1 MASSSESPTHFG
13 SSRQKFHLIWLS
25 ENIARL
31 KRKHPQSFIS
41 LQRIANAF
49 DSFTDSE
56 LCMNFLFENFR
67 EMNVLIV
74 DGTLAEEIVQI
85 IHDTAHL
92 HSIFIFGRGRNREE
106 QWTKERAKIK
116 GVLTDIDQL
125 CQAIE
130 ETFQPKP
137 ARSEPIVRRAT
148 TSKQPKIPDSSD
160 IHEEI
165 IAPIDNP
172 HTDDS
177 SPLFN
182 SLRRTTTAQN
192 EAFPFDDLERT
203 LIAKAEQ
210 ELRETI
216 LGNSDQLH
224 GTSINTNAIDH
235 FQHTLVPIIEK
246 YVTQEKDDSHVLNH
260 LFADLK
266 QVLVDTIVQQ
276 QQQSVLAQ
284 EVIRQT
290 VLDVL
295 NEQKKSGVTRPGITT
310 TTTMP
315 TEPNVTQRKPVIPI
329 ASVEMK
335 ISVDLKKTRVDAAF
349 RRERDAVV
357 GNKRLRDAV
366 QQWTSIGSM
375 VDLVTTIGTHG
386 RNNLECA
393 WLLFCW
399 IGTNIRYRLACNNN
413 SAETVFRKREGV
425 CRGFVSLY
433 HECCSLLNI
442 ECFEISGY
450 ARQAFLRSSEQ
461 LNQSPHAWNSIILD
475 GYTYLVDPTW
485 GAGGGDNENRLEDFY
500 FLTSPEEFI
509 YTHYNNGNQLL
520 QPQLTREEFVQL
532 PVVKSAYY
540 RLGLTL
546 LSPKQG
552 FNEINENLFKI
563 VIRAPE
569 QVDLF
574 VQLNVNNTEYPRNLH
589 TLCQRDAKQADLY
602 NCYITPPLNGLYEVS
617 VYAKTHDE
625 QLYQQTITMRLR
637 VSNIVDAFTFPLIY
651 STFTK
656 HHCILI
662 EPLQRLVHK
671 NAEVLIHMIIPHA
684 NVLKIQNGND
694 HIVPD
699 NEEYRRGVL
708 RKKFLVQG
716 DLQICA
722 RWDDNADTIEVLC
735 IFNML

>member
-1 MASSSESPTHFG
+1 MASSSESQAHSG
-13 SSRQKFHLIWLS
+13 SVRQMFHLIWLS
-25 ENIARL
+25 EHITEL
-31 KRKHPQSFIS
+31 KRQHSQSFIS

-49 DSFTDSE
+49 DSFTDSD

-74 DGTLAEEIVQI
+74 DGALAEEIVEI
-85 IHDTAHL
+85 IHETAHL
-92 HSIFIFGRGRNREE
+92 HSIFIFGRDRTRDK
-106 QWTKERAKIK
+106 QWTKKWAKIK
-116 GVLTDIDQL
+116 GIFTDIDQL

-130 ETFQPKP
+130 ETFQPKSVRP
-137 ARSEPIVRRAT
+137 ESNVRRST
-148 TSKQPKIPDSSD
+148 TSKPPKRPDV
-160 IHEEI
+160 HEET
-165 IAPIDNP
+165 IAPIGLSRTDN
-172 HTDDS
+172 S

-182 SLRRTTTAQN
+182 SLRDATTTPN
-192 EAFPFDDLERT
+192 RTFTFDDLERT
-203 LIAKAEQ
+203 LIATAEQ
-210 ELRETI
+210 ELRKTF
-216 LGNSDQLH
+216 LNNSDQVH

-235 FQHTLVPIIEK
+235 LQHTLVPIIEK
-246 YVTQEKDDSHVLNH
+246 YVTPKKDDSHVLNH

-266 QVLVDTIVQQ
+266 QVLEDTIVQQ
-276 QQQSVLAQ
+276 QQQSVLSQ
-284 EVIRQT
+284 EVIRKAVID
-290 VLDVL
+290 VLD
-295 NEQKKSGVTRPGITT
+295 EQKKSNVIPAGITT
-310 TTTMP
+310 TPTTKS
-315 TEPNVTQRKPVIPI
+315 NVNQRKPVTPT

-335 ISVDLKKTRVDAAF
+335 ISADLKKTRVDAAF

-366 QQWTSIGSM
+366 QQWTSIHSM
-375 VDLVTTIGTHG
+375 VDLATTIGTHG

-399 IGTNIRYRLACNNN
+399 IGTNIRYRLVGNNN

-450 ARQAFLRSSEQ
+450 ARQAFLKSGERLKQ
-461 LNQSPHAWNSIILD
+461 FPHAWNSIILD

-485 GAGGGDNENRLEDFY
+485 GAGGGDNANRLEDFY

-509 YTHYNNGNQLL
+509 YTHYTNGNQLL
-520 QPQLTREEFVQL
+520 QPELTKDEVLQL
-532 PVVKSAYY
+532 PVVQSAYY
-540 RLGLTL
+540 RLGLIL

-552 FNEINENLFKI
+552 FNDINENLFKI

-574 VQLNVNNTEYPRNLH
+574 VQLDVNNTEYPRNLH
-589 TLCQRDAKQADLY
+589 TLCQRDENQADLY

-625 QLYQQTITMRLR
+625 QVYQQTITMRLR

-651 STFTK
+651 STFSK

-662 EPLQRLVHK
+662 EPLQRLVYK
-671 NAEVLIHMIIPHA
+671 NEEVLIHMIIPHA
-684 NVLKIQNGND
+684 NVLKIDNGDD

-699 NEEYRRGVL
+699 NEEYKRGVL
-708 RKKFLVQG
+708 RKKVRVQG
-716 DLQICA
+716 DLQVCA